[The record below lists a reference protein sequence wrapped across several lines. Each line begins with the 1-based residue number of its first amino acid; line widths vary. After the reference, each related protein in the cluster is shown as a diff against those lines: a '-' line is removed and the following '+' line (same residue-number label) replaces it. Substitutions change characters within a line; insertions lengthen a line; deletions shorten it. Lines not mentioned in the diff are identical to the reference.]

1 MELVDQLKKH
11 KIVSII
17 GMSKNSGKTVTLN
30 HIIGEANEN
39 DIKIGLSSIGMDGE
53 TEDIV
58 TFTEKPMIYVEEG
71 SLIATASSLLSIG
84 DATIEILQSTGYR
97 TAIGE
102 IIIGKVRSPGHIQI
116 AGPRTLKEV
125 KEVADKL
132 LDLGAEFVIIDGAL
146 DRKTPATPAISQA
159 TILSTG
165 AVVSRDMNIVVEKT
179 LHTSKLLSLD
189 KVEEYEDIINKLMEE
204 EKVAII
210 ENEGK
215 IIDLKLRTALG
226 KGQYI
231 AEHIKKDSKYLLIPG
246 SLVKS
251 TLEDIV
257 SSTNRYKDIDIV
269 INDGTKVFIEP
280 RDFQRYM
287 KLGLRLKTLFQ
298 INLIAI
304 TINPY
309 APSGYYFEPM
319 LFLDTMRKYIPNVK
333 IMDVIG
339 GD

>member
-1 MELVDQLKKH
+1 
-11 KIVSII
+11 
-17 GMSKNSGKTVTLN
+17 MSKNSGKTVTLN
-30 HIIGEANEN
+30 HIIGQASEN
-39 DIKIGLSSIGMDGE
+39 DIKIGLSSIGRDGE
-53 TEDIV
+53 SEDVV
-58 TFTEKPMIYVEEG
+58 TFTEKPMIFVEEG
-71 SLIATASSLLSIG
+71 TLIATASSLLSIG
-84 DATIEILQSTGYR
+84 DANIEILESTDYR
-97 TAIGE
+97 TPIGD
-102 IIIGKVRSPGHIQI
+102 IIIGRVRSPGHIQI

-125 KEVADKL
+125 KEVSDKL
-132 LDLGAEFVIIDGAL
+132 LSLGAEFVIIDGAL

-165 AVVSRDMNIVVEKT
+165 AVVSRDMNIVIEKT
-179 LHTSKLLSLD
+179 LHTANTLSTPQVD
-189 KVEEYEDIINKLMEE
+189 QYREEIKTLMEE

-210 ENEGK
+210 DMEGK
-215 IIDLKLRTALG
+215 ITDLKLKTALG

-231 AEHIKKDSKYLLIPG
+231 AEHIKKDSKYLVIPG

-280 RDFQRYM
+280 KDYQRFM

-304 TINPY
+304 TLNPY
-309 APSGYYFEPM
+309 APSGYYFEPY
-319 LFLDTMRKYIPNVK
+319 LFLETMRKYIPNIKV
-333 IMDVIG
+333 MDVIG